1 MIKGANFKIS
11 ATNTG
16 GPALRSFSNGLRGV
30 SKAQR
35 AVVRSNVGFM
45 KGMTANRR
53 IIQNVG
59 FQISDLGVQIA
70 GGQSAILS
78 LTQNVPQVVQMFG
91 AWGAMMAALITI
103 FGTLTIIMIK
113 SGKSFSD
120 IAPMLGIA
128 REEMQAIGRVVNNLK
143 EGFFDALNAIIN
155 NLDVL
160 LIALSLVVGFMVFKW
175 VGAFIRAS
183 GVTRVFSLTLRAT
196 RMHGLRAGAAMLFTR
211 GAVAG
216 LTKAMV
222 LLRKVLITTGIGA
235 LIVGSVM
242 LTERLVTLQ
251 SVTKDWGRTFSLV
264 GSLIAQTF
272 LALPLF
278 VFAAQAKINGATE
291 GMTASF
297 LTFLAVTLG
306 KMPSWVNSIVAGM
319 VAVKDGTQTA
329 WSFLP
334 AIIGD
339 IMIRAANAV
348 LATTANLMKKTV
360 GGFSKLISLVKPG
373 SALGAALSGFADN
386 FKLEALPNKFAD
398 AGDKAGVAIKAAI
411 DKALGGSFVGKDG
424 SLTDKVFGDARKA
437 RERADQFKKI
447 GDALFASAKG
457 AIPAWEEIVALLD
470 KAKVGDFDIRK
481 LIEGMK
487 KASDAVKGNVTE
499 SMSFI
504 QDLGKTIGDTIK
516 EGIKGLVKGTATLKD
531 VLGNIL
537 DAITNK
543 MIDFLTSQL
552 FKRFAKF
559 LDGSGSRDG
568 GLGSL
573 GGIFKG
579 LGKFFGQNVSGAK
592 ALGGPT
598 VGGRTYLV
606 GEKGP
611 ELFTSGVNGKI
622 IPNSSLKSVSRGGG
636 GAVAGV
642 QQTVKLV
649 VRPTPYFD
657 AVVEE
662 KAAGVAMPIAGV
674 ATSAGIEHFARAS
687 GRRNRQRLV

>member
-30 SKAQR
+30 NKAQR

-45 KGMTANRR
+45 RGMTANRR

-120 IAPMLGIA
+120 IAPILGIA
-128 REEMQAIGRVVNNLK
+128 REEMQAVGRVVNNLK

-155 NLDVL
+155 NLDML
-160 LIALSLVVGFMVFKW
+160 LIALSFVVAFMIGKW
-175 VGAFIRAS
+175 IKAFLRSS
-183 GVTRVFSLTLRAT
+183 GVTRVFNLTLVAT
-196 RMHGLRAGAAMLFTR
+196 RRHGIRAGAAMLFTR
-211 GAVAG
+211 GAVVG

-222 LLRKVLITTGIGA
+222 LLKKALIATGIGA
-235 LIVGSVM
+235 LIVGSVI
-242 LTERLVTLQ
+242 LTERIITLQ
-251 SVTKDWGRTFSLV
+251 SVTESWGRTFSLIGNLV
-264 GSLIAQTF
+264 KQTF
-272 LALPLF
+272 FALPMF
-278 VFAAQAKINGATE
+278 AQAASLMVIGAME
-291 GMTASF
+291 NMTASF

-319 VAVKDGTQTA
+319 VAVKNGTQTA

-334 AIIGD
+334 AIIGN
-339 IMIRAANAV
+339 IMAQTANAV
-348 LATTANLMKKTV
+348 LVITAKLVKDTV
-360 GGFSKLISLVKPG
+360 GGFGALISLIKPG
-373 SALGAALSGFADN
+373 STLGAALSGFADN
-386 FKLEALPNKFAD
+386 FRLDELPNKFAG
-398 AGDKAGVAIKAAI
+398 AGEEAGAAIKAAI
-411 DKALGGSFVGKDG
+411 DKALGGTFVGIGG
-424 SLTDKVFGDARKA
+424 SLVDKALGDASDA
-437 RERADQFKKI
+437 RGRAAQFKKM
-447 GDALFASAKG
+447 GDALFAGAKD
-457 AIPAWEEIVALLD
+457 AIPAWKEIVDLLD
-470 KAKVGDFDIRK
+470 QAKVGDFDIRK
-481 LIEGMK
+481 IIDAMK
-487 KASDAVKGNVTE
+487 KGTDAVKDNIKE

-504 QDLGKTIGDTIK
+504 QDLGKTIGDTIR

-537 DAITNK
+537 NAITDK
-543 MIDFLTSQL
+543 MIDFLTSAL
-552 FKRFAKF
+552 FKRFASF
-559 LDGSGSRDG
+559 LHGSGPRDG
-568 GLGSL
+568 GLGGL
-573 GGIFKG
+573 GGVFKG
-579 LGKFFGQNVSGAK
+579 LGKFFGQNVKGAK

-598 VGGRTYLV
+598 IAGNTYLV

-611 ELFTSGVNGKI
+611 ELFTSAVSGKI
-622 IPNSSLKSVSRGGG
+622 IPNSSLKSVTRGGG
-636 GAVAGV
+636 SVSGGKTSV
-642 QQTVKLV
+642 QLV
-649 VRPTPYFD
+649 VKPTPYFD
-657 AVVEE
+657 AVVDER
-662 KAAGVAMPIAGV
+662 ATGVAVPIAGV
-674 ATSAGIEHFARAS
+674 ATSAGIDHFARAS